1 MNNDKQ
7 YTNKQLKHLILDL
20 YKSNNINIDD
30 ELHKQLNQS
39 SKTQYKTLL
48 KLYND
53 IKKYI
58 EENISKSSSS
68 FEIITDT
75 NIEINKKEIETQTE
89 DIKEDIIYED
99 YKKIKIE
106 NFNIK

>member
-1 MNNDKQ
+1 MNNEKQ
-7 YTNKQLKHLILDL
+7 FTNKQLKHLILDL
-20 YKSNNINIDD
+20 YKSHSINIDD
-30 ELHKQLNQS
+30 ELNKQLNQS

-68 FEIITDT
+68 FEIITCN
-75 NIEINKKEIETQTE
+75 NIEINKTNIEIQTE
-89 DIKEDIIYED
+89 DIKEDVIYED